1 MSDWLSRGREDQ
13 SEAVSLSLSKVC
25 SMHYFEDLQV
35 GSVEAE
41 TIRVRRRRCLSL
53 PTAFAAEGQDWVKFA
68 FCDFFFFY
76 KITLL
81 TCMRQKAK
89 KRQSVLV
96 GHRLLPQ
103 GVVLD
108 QICFL

>member
-1 MSDWLSRGREDQ
+1 MVKMGQSGEVEDLQ
-13 SEAVSLSLSKVC
+13 LGSEDECEKETVSLSFSKVC

-68 FCDFFFFY
+68 FCDFDSFSSST
-76 KITLL
+76 KLH
-81 TCMRQKAK
+81 C
-89 KRQSVLV
+89 
-96 GHRLLPQ
+96 
-103 GVVLD
+103 
-108 QICFL
+108 